1 MSMIENAVRRVAEA
15 MHDDPEFRAR
25 MEEDP
30 NAAMAERGLDELDVH
45 VRVVAD
51 SEETFHVV
59 FPPAPN
65 AALSDDELDSVA
77 GGWGYVYQTPEQR
90 ERQNRF
96 SSALAAIRAEAGWS
110 AV

>member
-25 MEEDP
+25 MREDP
-30 NAAMAERGLDELDVH
+30 NAAMAERGLDELDVR

-51 SEETFHVV
+51 TEEIRHVV

-65 AALSDDELDSVA
+65 ADLADDELAAVA
-77 GGWGYVYQTPEQR
+77 GGLGHGLGHVEHGRPRFDGRLHMDREPPPEPQ
-90 ERQNRF
+90 F
-96 SSALAAIRAEAGWS
+96 
-110 AV
+110 